1 MEKFIS
7 ILQWILKQVTRASEV
22 TFKIP
27 VWALKLIPGVKP
39 LLQQLEGY
47 KTVIFNTSVVVI
59 AFLEKYDWIEL
70 GSSFCG
76 IVNVILGLVHIPYVC
91 DPSWLP
97 TIAGIIAAI
106 ANIAL
111 RKTTTGEI
119 PKALK

>member
-7 ILQWILKQVTRASEV
+7 ILQWILKQVTKASEI
-22 TFKIP
+22 TFKVP

-59 AFLEKYDWIEL
+59 AFLEKYDWTEL
-70 GSSFCG
+70 GDSFCG
-76 IVNVILGLVHIPYVC
+76 IVNVILGLCHIPYIC
-91 DPSWLP
+91 DPSWLA
-97 TIAGIIAAI
+97 TIAGILIAL

-111 RKTTTGEI
+111 RKTTKGEL
-119 PKALK
+119 PSTLK